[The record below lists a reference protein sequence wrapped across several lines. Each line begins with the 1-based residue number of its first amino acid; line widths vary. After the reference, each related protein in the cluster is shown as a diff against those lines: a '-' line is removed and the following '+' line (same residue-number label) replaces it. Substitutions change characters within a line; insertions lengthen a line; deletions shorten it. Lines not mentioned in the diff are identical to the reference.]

1 MVLLKKLLIIIVFV
15 SVFQPQVRHSFAD
28 DTWQLDEDAAEL
40 SDAEEIELGK
50 RIDDYIKQQFC
61 FDYDPDICEAVNHI
75 TQRILSV
82 SDRKTLPFTCD
93 VIRSLSINAFSAPGG
108 HIYLTYGL
116 LRFAHTEDEVAGI
129 VGHEVAHA
137 SLRHAS
143 KLYREVSKTLS
154 RAENKDDFFPA
165 FMVLNTHLDEFEYD
179 ADTVGVLYAYKAG
192 FDPHG
197 LPDFLERH
205 LSLIIENQMFD
216 VLGFSSGFVVRARIN
231 HVREYLAALEKK
243 K

>member
-1 MVLLKKLLIIIVFV
+1 MVLLKKLLFIIVFV
-15 SVFQPQVRHSFAD
+15 SVSQPQVRHSLAD
-28 DTWQLDEDAAEL
+28 DTWQLDEDSAEL

-50 RIDDYIKQQFC
+50 RVDDYIKHL
-61 FDYDPDICEAVNHI
+61 YICEAVNHI

-143 KLYREVSKTLS
+143 KLCREVSKTLS
-154 RAENKDDFFPA
+154 RAENKDDFFSA
-165 FMVLNTHLDEFEYD
+165 FMVLN
-179 ADTVGVLYAYKAG
+179 
-192 FDPHG
+192 
-197 LPDFLERH
+197 
-205 LSLIIENQMFD
+205 
-216 VLGFSSGFVVRARIN
+216 
-231 HVREYLAALEKK
+231 
-243 K
+243 